1 MIPEE
6 LEVIYLK
13 PGNVGENPQF
23 ARQHSRDLKVRRR
36 RIEVWLEFLR
46 GNHHDY
52 RDIEVDYDALN
63 HLPDDGNVA
72 DDLITITD
80 ANAANSSDL
89 SPEDL
94 AQWVDDPSEGVMP
107 DVQVENL
114 EIGQLRQ
121 AVRERTSAM
130 RARRGLPQLSLP
142 SVRHTPI
149 DEFDRSQC
157 IFRCAFPYLYR
168 QGKADFHNSRLR
180 SIRLPEYIQHC
191 AGMMGGL
198 QHTRYSPSWLIINS
212 YANKS
217 DPGARFT

>member
-1 MIPEE
+1 
-6 LEVIYLK
+6 
-13 PGNVGENPQF
+13 
-23 ARQHSRDLKVRRR
+23 
-36 RIEVWLEFLR
+36 
-46 GNHHDY
+46 
-52 RDIEVDYDALN
+52 
-63 HLPDDGNVA
+63 
-72 DDLITITD
+72 
-80 ANAANSSDL
+80 
-89 SPEDL
+89 
-94 AQWVDDPSEGVMP
+94 MP

-180 SIRLPEYIQHC
+180 SIRLPEYIQHAMRWHNGRFATHPIFAFMAHNKFVRQQIRSRSSFYVSRMNDDPLPIGEWRKFDRPLTMIALNLVAFGSQLC
-191 AGMMGGL
+191 VRVL
-198 QHTRYSPSWLIINS
+198 RFKVCVNS
-212 YANKS
+212 GPIHLFSY
-217 DPGARFT
+217 G